1 MNRLI
6 LVDAAGLPRRT
17 PMPRVFKIARLPLLG
32 DLLPYIGSRALVEKN
47 VKEVYGDKSRV
58 TPALVDRYY
67 ELSLRP
73 GNREAFLDR
82 ARMDFTDH
90 SAKLELI
97 KAPTLILWG
106 EDDAWIPLAD
116 GREMARRIPG
126 AKLITYP
133 GVGHVPMEEIAQKTL
148 ADVQAF
154 LTGG

>member
-1 MNRLI
+1 M
-6 LVDAAGLPRRT
+6 
-17 PMPRVFKIARLPLLG
+17 
-32 DLLPYIGSRALVEKN
+32 
-47 VKEVYGDKSRV
+47 
-58 TPALVDRYY
+58 DRYY